1 MQVLLNIDV
10 ANLDRAIA
18 FYRDAVGLRHART
31 LFEGSV
37 AEMLGGCCRVYLIE
51 QPEGGPATATY
62 PASRDYGRHWT
73 PTHPDFVVD
82 DIVTACGNAVAAGA
96 RQETPI
102 RDFPWGK
109 LVTLSDP
116 FGNGLCLIQFPGE
129 PYE

>member
-10 ANLDRAIA
+10 ADLGRAIA
-18 FYRDAVGLRHART
+18 FYRDALGLRHART

-37 AEMLGGCCRVYLIE
+37 AEMQGACCRLYLIE
-51 QPEGGPATATY
+51 QAEGEPATATDKTG
-62 PASRDYGRHWT
+62 RDYGRHWT
-73 PTHPDFVVD
+73 PIHPDYVVKN
-82 DIVTACGNAVAAGA
+82 IATACEQAVAAGA

-102 RDFPWGK
+102 RHFAWGK

-116 FGNGLCLIQFPGE
+116 FGNGFCLVQFPGE